1 MQSIFIVEDDQ
12 NISEIEFFALKN
24 AGFNPVCFS
33 DDSDFQEAL
42 KENLPDIKIL
52 DIMLPNVDGITILKK
67 LRSNPKTKNLP
78 VIMVTAKSTEI
89 DTVKA
94 LDFGADDYI
103 CKPFGLM
110 EFVSRIKAVLRR
122 GAGAGADG
130 EGDILKKDDE
140 ILSLGKIRLDLKCRT
155 VTVDNQKIELTYK
168 EFELLSL
175 LLQNEGTVLTREV
188 LLEKV
193 WNSSADIESR
203 TVDMH
208 IKSLRKKMGEEGRY
222 IVTVRNVGYKAVRE
236 D

>member
-12 NISEIEFFALKN
+12 NISEIEFFELKT
-24 AGFNPVCFS
+24 AGLNPVCFS

-42 KENLPDIKIL
+42 KENLPDLVIL

-122 GAGAGADG
+122 RAGAGAD
-130 EGDILKKDDE
+130 
-140 ILSLGKIRLDLKCRT
+140 
-155 VTVDNQKIELTYK
+155 
-168 EFELLSL
+168 
-175 LLQNEGTVLTREV
+175 
-188 LLEKV
+188 
-193 WNSSADIESR
+193 
-203 TVDMH
+203 
-208 IKSLRKKMGEEGRY
+208 EE
-222 IVTVRNVGYKAVRE
+222 
-236 D
+236 